1 MQFLKVPYELIEDK
15 NITANEFRIYT
26 FLMSRYNSEKE
37 CSYPS
42 LEVIADKIG
51 ISTRTIIRSI
61 KNLVKLKYLKVT
73 KKTGL
78 YGIYNEYSEMKYLVT
93 NKEENKVPNLEIKI
107 PKPEKVLKGETEI
120 RLGEYSEVHESKIRL
135 VNKHMELTDKQ
146 KDLIG
151 EFDVEVL
158 REALR
163 LFRIKKGRSFT
174 FLMSLYSDV
183 AAKNDK
189 EISDDIIRYSMGNI
203 ARLTQEEIETRQA
216 LMELEQYGVPVY

>member
-78 YGIYNEYSEMKYLVT
+78 YGIYNEYSEMKYLVP

-135 VNKHMELTDKQ
+135 VNKYMELTDKQ

-151 EFDVEVL
+151 EFDAEVL

-216 LMELEQYGVPVY
+216 LMELELYGVPVY